1 MALHPF
7 HLLLIKVHFF
17 HDYQYETPI
26 DVMINLLNIES
37 PKGLA
42 MEGKKKKRKKTNLLN
57 IEFTYNFGNGAFQP

>member
-42 MEGKKKKRKKTNLLN
+42 MEGKKKKKKN
-57 IEFTYNFGNGAFQP
+57 QPSEY